1 MTSHGTESP
10 LLGNIPELNTAGVKT
25 YSKVATVL
33 GELYRR
39 YIVVIAAVALHEFL
53 NVTSGGVPQ
62 VDVPIESN
70 GNEVGRRP
78 VQKVQI

>member
-1 MTSHGTESP
+1 MTGHSTESP
-10 LLGNIPELNTAGVKT
+10 LLGNIPELDTACVKT
-25 YSKVATVL
+25 YGKVATVL

-39 YIVVIAAVALHEFL
+39 YVVVIAAIAFHELL

-62 VDVPIESN
+62 VDIAIESHA
-70 GNEVGRRP
+70 NEVGRRP